1 MIVSTHIVEQARVCL
16 SALHIEI
23 FDMIMK
29 MNYKVLGVIVT
40 AGYFTLVSG
49 LDIDPATLVTG
60 RLESVNKRIVCYFGS
75 WSGLDVKKYVDPNI
89 CTHIIYAFVSFD
101 ENGQIVENDASK
113 CIFVECVSNYFDHEL
128 SAFVNIYNI

>member
-1 MIVSTHIVEQARVCL
+1 
-16 SALHIEI
+16 
-23 FDMIMK
+23 MIMK

-60 RLESVNKRIVCYFGS
+60 RLESVNERIVCYFGS

-113 CIFVECVSNYFDHEL
+113 CTFVECVSNYFDHEL